1 MQHSKRTYRSP
12 KLSDFFRVEVH
23 SAGVRVRLG
32 ARGAKRKNTPHH
44 ADCLSFA
51 RAGDCGPD
59 RERNS
64 SDFRDILKRFPQAG
78 ETRLAKPAARLNYA
92 TSPLRENS
100 MLHSKTAVSA
110 GWAGAACVFFEVE
123 TKCTGYMTYFYLLLT
138 RQKSIVQPS

>member
-1 MQHSKRTYRSP
+1 M
-12 KLSDFFRVEVH
+12 H

-100 MLHSKTAVSA
+100 MLHFKTAMSGIA
-110 GWAGAACVFFEVE
+110 KAKTPSNQGPEAHR
-123 TKCTGYMTYFYLLLT
+123 TRLLLGG
-138 RQKSIVQPS
+138 